1 MGGKRQNFLRAR
13 ESIYSARKRVYSRR
27 FFVFVVFGTWVEGNF
42 AGTYLFF
49 WGFRRRVGEDVFGF
63 NFILGLQKA
72 PKFGEGEG

>member
-1 MGGKRQNFLRAR
+1 
-13 ESIYSARKRVYSRR
+13 
-27 FFVFVVFGTWVEGNF
+27 VFVVFGTWVEGNF

-63 NFILGLQKA
+63 KFILGLQKA